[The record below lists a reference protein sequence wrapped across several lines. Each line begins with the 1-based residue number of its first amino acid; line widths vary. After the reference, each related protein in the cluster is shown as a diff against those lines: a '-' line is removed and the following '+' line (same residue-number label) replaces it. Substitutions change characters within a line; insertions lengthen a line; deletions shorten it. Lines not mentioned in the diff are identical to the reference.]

1 MKKDKRESEK
11 KEKWKK
17 TEKTEEM
24 VAMIRCTDV
33 KPKFHP
39 FWLAFFI
46 FISFRH
52 FPTFPHFPLR
62 VDFGLASASGSI
74 DDGHVGRPV
83 HCGRRLFL
91 FNFIQIFQGLIAL
104 VASSVL
110 QIPNEMFAR
119 DGTNRISLRNKVFTH
134 LTVC

>member
-17 TEKTEEM
+17 NRKNRGNGCNDKMHRRQTEISSLL
-24 VAMIRCTDV
+24 VGV
-33 KPKFHP
+33 LHFY
-39 FWLAFFI
+39 
-46 FISFRH
+46 FISTLSHIPPFSLACRFRAGIRQW
-52 FPTFPHFPLR
+52 FDRRRPRWETGPLWSTSFF
-62 VDFGLASASGSI
+62 V
-74 DDGHVGRPV
+74 
-83 HCGRRLFL
+83 
-91 FNFIQIFQGLIAL
+91 NFIQIFRGLIAL